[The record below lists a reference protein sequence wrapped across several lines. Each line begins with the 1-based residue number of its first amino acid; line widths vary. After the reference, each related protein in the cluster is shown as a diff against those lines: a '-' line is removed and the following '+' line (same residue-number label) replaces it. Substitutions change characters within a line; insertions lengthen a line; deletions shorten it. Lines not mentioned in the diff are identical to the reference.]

1 MDSYTSDKLD
11 WEGTA
16 VVLRQNKQEKDKLIK
31 LLNLSDNDYEYDE
44 FNSELEIYNNK
55 NLLFLEEQFILS
67 SNVDFETFLVKFA
80 EKDFSKLSFFDWEKA
95 QFVILLDNLQIE
107 EQIFFDTLES
117 NNIILDGIVE
127 ERLVIPP
134 SLFYKLKQ
142 QLDISKDNEI
152 KSLNYLSEL
161 FALFMIADKSKVKIE
176 NDDTSFEFTI
186 FCKNKENHTLSIRW
200 RDWEYFKGVGFYNC
214 YNWIL
219 CKNRENFKI
228 STLLK
233 VVREYFENLSSIKDI
248 DDITTSLDSIL
259 NRIILS
265 ETKDYFEQQNKLK
278 DEFITYK
285 KMDMDSNRVLMR
297 SLLGLISTIGIAYY
311 GKVILIQDFHFT
323 DKNNG
328 LGIIFI
334 LTWFAIVFFSFSYIL
349 SFLDRKKYYESL
361 KRIYISKFAF
371 SEKDFEHFLHKPTLI
386 KEHCIYWITLLVFF
400 LLSLYFAGLYF
411 GFVNIK

>member
-1 MDSYTSDKLD
+1 MDNYTSNKPK

-16 VVLRQNKQEKDKLIK
+16 VVLRKNKQEKDELIRI
-31 LLNLSDNDYEYDE
+31 LNLSKYDYEYDDADLK
-44 FNSELEIYNNK
+44 LEIFNNK
-55 NLLFLEEQFILS
+55 NLLFFEEQFILS
-67 SNVDFETFLVKFA
+67 PNVEFETFLVKFA
-80 EKDFSKLSFFDWEKA
+80 EKDFSKLRFFDCEDA
-95 QFVILLDNLQIE
+95 QFVTLSDNLQIE
-107 EQIFFDTLES
+107 KEILFDTLES

-134 SLFYKLKQ
+134 SFFYEIKQ
-142 QLDISKDNEI
+142 QLDISKEEEI
-152 KSLNYLSEL
+152 KSLDYLSEL

-176 NDDTSFEFTI
+176 NEETSFEFTI
-186 FCKNKENHTLSIRW
+186 FCKNKENHTLTIRW

-228 STLLK
+228 PTLLK

-248 DDITTSLDSIL
+248 EDTTTSLDSIL
-259 NRIILS
+259 NRIILN

-297 SLLGLISTIGIAYY
+297 SLLGLISTIGVAYY

-328 LGIIFI
+328 LGVIFI
-334 LTWFAIVFFSFSYIL
+334 LTWFAILFFSFSYIL
-349 SFLDRKKYYESL
+349 SFLDRKKYYEAL
-361 KRIYISKFAF
+361 KMIYISKFAF

-386 KEHCIYWITLLVFF
+386 KEHWIYWITLLVFF